1 MRDGKDRKTEILPES
16 MPEAHG
22 PTTPPKVPHDT
33 PPIEVTYK
41 VLKNCGDCE
50 PGGFGSTYGH
60 GPV

>member
-1 MRDGKDRKTEILPES
+1 MREGKDRNVEIQAKG
-16 MPEAHG
+16 EATPCG
-22 PTTPPKVPHDT
+22 PATPPKVPHDT